1 MSSSRYW
8 ELTVEVPEE
17 ASEGVTN
24 LVWELGALGVVEE
37 EAPGRPPR
45 LRAFFP
51 KTTFA
56 RALEESVR
64 EYLAGLRELGFP
76 GAGEPSVGALANED
90 WAEAWRAHFR
100 PLTVGKRLLIAPPWD
115 RPPANGRV
123 VIAIEPGRAFGTG
136 QHPSTLGCLE
146 RLESLIARTAP
157 RRLIDLGT
165 GSGVLAIA
173 AARLGVGQV
182 LAVDDDPDAVAS
194 AMANAARN
202 RVCDRVRCVLGDA
215 GALADSAAPLVVANL
230 LTAAHLRLAPR
241 YARYV
246 APGGALVLGGVLDAE
261 AAGVEVAVGGHGF
274 APRASTSVEGWTT
287 LELVRAPLHDRA

>member
-1 MSSSRYW
+1 MSPSRYW

-51 KTTFA
+51 KTVFA
-56 RALEESVR
+56 RALEKSVR

-76 GAGEPSVGALANED
+76 GAGEPSVVALANED

-100 PLTVGKRLLIAPPWD
+100 PLPVGKRLLIAPPWD

-165 GSGVLAIA
+165 GSGVLRSPRRGSASVRFSPSTTIPTPSPPRWPTRPATGSAIA
-173 AARLGVGQV
+173 CAASSVTQ
-182 LAVDDDPDAVAS
+182 
-194 AMANAARN
+194 
-202 RVCDRVRCVLGDA
+202 
-215 GALADSAAPLVVANL
+215 APSR
-230 LTAAHLRLAPR
+230 TRRRRSSWP
-241 YARYV
+241 
-246 APGGALVLGGVLDAE
+246 
-261 AAGVEVAVGGHGF
+261 
-274 APRASTSVEGWTT
+274 TS
-287 LELVRAPLHDRA
+287 

>member
-64 EYLAGLRELGFP
+64 EYLVGLRELGFP
-76 GAGEPSVGALANED
+76 GAGEPSVVA
-90 WAEAWRAHFR
+90 
-100 PLTVGKRLLIAPPWD
+100 
-115 RPPANGRV
+115 
-123 VIAIEPGRAFGTG
+123 
-136 QHPSTLGCLE
+136 
-146 RLESLIARTAP
+146 
-157 RRLIDLGT
+157 
-165 GSGVLAIA
+165 LAIA

-230 LTAAHLRLAPR
+230 RTTAHLRLAPR

-274 APRASTSVEGWTT
+274 APRASISVEGWTT

>member
-76 GAGEPSVGALANED
+76 GAGEPSVVALANED

-100 PLTVGKRLLIAPPWD
+100 PPPSPPRWPT
-115 RPPANGRV
+115 RPA
-123 VIAIEPGRAFGTG
+123 
-136 QHPSTLGCLE
+136 
-146 RLESLIARTAP
+146 
-157 RRLIDLGT
+157 T
-165 GSGVLAIA
+165 GSAIA
-173 AARLGVGQV
+173 CAASSVTQ
-182 LAVDDDPDAVAS
+182 
-194 AMANAARN
+194 
-202 RVCDRVRCVLGDA
+202 
-215 GALADSAAPLVVANL
+215 APSR
-230 LTAAHLRLAPR
+230 TRRRRSSWP
-241 YARYV
+241 
-246 APGGALVLGGVLDAE
+246 
-261 AAGVEVAVGGHGF
+261 
-274 APRASTSVEGWTT
+274 TS
-287 LELVRAPLHDRA
+287 

>member
-17 ASEGVTN
+17 ASEGLTN

-37 EAPGRPPR
+37 EAPDRRPR

-51 KTTFA
+51 KAVFA
-56 RALEESVR
+56 RDLKASVR
-64 EYLAGLRELGFP
+64 AYLSGLAELGFP
-76 GAGEPSVGALANED
+76 AGGEPSVVALASED

-100 PLTVGKRLLIAPPWD
+100 PLPVGKRLLIAPPWD
-115 RPPANGRV
+115 HPSANGRV

-157 RRLIDLGT
+157 HRLIDLGT

-202 RVCDRVRCVLGDA
+202 RVCDRVRCVLGDV
-215 GALADSAAPLVVANL
+215 GALEESAAPLVVGNL
-230 LTAAHLRLAPR
+230 LTAAHLRLGPCYR
-241 YARYV
+241 RYV
-246 APGGALVLGGVLDAE
+246 APGGALLLGGVLDAE
-261 AAGVEVAVGGHGF
+261 AAGLEAALGGHGF
-274 APRASTSVEGWTT
+274 APRASVSVEGWTT

>member
-37 EAPGRPPR
+37 EAPGRP
-45 LRAFFP
+45 
-51 KTTFA
+51 
-56 RALEESVR
+56 
-64 EYLAGLRELGFP
+64 
-76 GAGEPSVGALANED
+76 
-90 WAEAWRAHFR
+90 
-100 PLTVGKRLLIAPPWD
+100 
-115 RPPANGRV
+115 
-123 VIAIEPGRAFGTG
+123 FGTG

-230 LTAAHLRLAPR
+230 LTTAHLRLAPR

-274 APRASTSVEGWTT
+274 ATRASISVEGWTT

>member
-37 EAPGRPPR
+37 EAPDRPPR

-64 EYLAGLRELGFP
+64 EYLAGLRQLGFP
-76 GAGEPSVGALANED
+76 GAGEPSVVALANED

-100 PLTVGKRLLIAPPWD
+100 PLPVGKRLLIAPPWD

-146 RLESLIARTAP
+146 RLESPIARTAP
-157 RRLIDLGT
+157 RRLIDLGA
-165 GSGVLAIA
+165 GSGGLAIA
-173 AARLGVGQV
+173 AARL
-182 LAVDDDPDAVAS
+182 
-194 AMANAARN
+194 
-202 RVCDRVRCVLGDA
+202 
-215 GALADSAAPLVVANL
+215 
-230 LTAAHLRLAPR
+230 
-241 YARYV
+241 
-246 APGGALVLGGVLDAE
+246 
-261 AAGVEVAVGGHGF
+261 AVGGHGF
-274 APRASTSVEGWTT
+274 APRASISVEGWTT

>member
-51 KTTFA
+51 KTIFA

-76 GAGEPSVGALANED
+76 GAGEPSVGALTNED

-100 PLTVGKRLLIAPPWD
+100 PLPVGKRLLIAPPWD
-115 RPPANGRV
+115 RPPANE
-123 VIAIEPGRAFGTG
+123 IGRA
-136 QHPSTLGCLE
+136 SCRE
-146 RLESLIARTAP
+146 RVWCS
-157 RRLIDLGT
+157 
-165 GSGVLAIA
+165 
-173 AARLGVGQV
+173 
-182 LAVDDDPDAVAS
+182 
-194 AMANAARN
+194 
-202 RVCDRVRCVLGDA
+202 A
-215 GALADSAAPLVVANL
+215 GA
-230 LTAAHLRLAPR
+230 
-241 YARYV
+241 
-246 APGGALVLGGVLDAE
+246 G
-261 AAGVEVAVGGHGF
+261 
-274 APRASTSVEGWTT
+274 
-287 LELVRAPLHDRA
+287 

>member
-1 MSSSRYW
+1 MASSRYW

-24 LVWELGALGVVEE
+24 FVWELGALGVVEE

-76 GAGEPSVGALANED
+76 GAGEPSVVALANED

-100 PLTVGKRLLIAPPWD
+100 PLPVGKRLLIAPPWD

-123 VIAIEPGRAFGTG
+123 VIAIEPGRAARRG
-136 QHPSTLGCLE
+136 QPPDHGAPQAGAALRPLRRSRRRARARRRPGRGGGRRRGRGRRP
-146 RLESLIARTAP
+146 RLRSAR
-157 RRLIDLGT
+157 LDLGGGLDHPRARPCAASRSRLT
-165 GSGVLAIA
+165 GST
-173 AARLGVGQV
+173 
-182 LAVDDDPDAVAS
+182 
-194 AMANAARN
+194 
-202 RVCDRVRCVLGDA
+202 
-215 GALADSAAPLVVANL
+215 
-230 LTAAHLRLAPR
+230 TAASRSTETNH
-241 YARYV
+241 V
-246 APGGALVLGGVLDAE
+246 TS
-261 AAGVEVAVGGHGF
+261 
-274 APRASTSVEGWTT
+274 RACCVSR
-287 LELVRAPLHDRA
+287 RATR

>member
-51 KTTFA
+51 KTIFA

-76 GAGEPSVGALANED
+76 GAGEPSVVALANED

-100 PLTVGKRLLIAPPWD
+100 PLPVGK
-115 RPPANGRV
+115 
-123 VIAIEPGRAFGTG
+123 
-136 QHPSTLGCLE
+136 
-146 RLESLIARTAP
+146 
-157 RRLIDLGT
+157 
-165 GSGVLAIA
+165 
-173 AARLGVGQV
+173 
-182 LAVDDDPDAVAS
+182 
-194 AMANAARN
+194 
-202 RVCDRVRCVLGDA
+202 
-215 GALADSAAPLVVANL
+215 L
-230 LTAAHLRLAPR
+230 LTTAHLRLAPR

-274 APRASTSVEGWTT
+274 APRASISVEGWTT

>member
-64 EYLAGLRELGFP
+64 EYLVGLRELGFP
-76 GAGEPSVGALANED
+76 GAGEPSVVALANED

-100 PLTVGKRLLIAPPWD
+100 PLPVGKRLLIAPPWD

-146 RLESLIARTAP
+146 RLESLIARTRSEE
-157 RRLIDLGT
+157 RR
-165 GSGVLAIA
+165 
-173 AARLGVGQV
+173 VGKECRSRWS
-182 LAVDDDPDAVAS
+182 PY
-194 AMANAARN
+194 
-202 RVCDRVRCVLGDA
+202 
-215 GALADSAAPLVVANL
+215 
-230 LTAAHLRLAPR
+230 H
-241 YARYV
+241 
-246 APGGALVLGGVLDAE
+246 
-261 AAGVEVAVGGHGF
+261 
-274 APRASTSVEGWTT
+274 
-287 LELVRAPLHDRA
+287 